1 MSVTIGG
8 TFSGLNVSS
17 IIQAIIAADS
27 IPITNLQTTDT
38 TLTSNSSTL
47 GALGTSLGQLSTVL
61 QTLTPAV
68 LSSQLATS
76 SNTAVGSATV
86 DSTAQPSS
94 VSVDITQLATTTVLR
109 SGSGSNAKL
118 TAPPAGNTTIG
129 TVLNESSVDGQT
141 FTINGKQITLAS
153 TDVLDDGNP
162 NSTASVIGKINN
174 SGAGVTASYD
184 STTGAISLSSSSP
197 ILLGSAADTS
207 DFLQQAQLFNNGT
220 DSVTSTVGI
229 GRIDPTANLSTAGLQ
244 TPPTAGTFTINGVP
258 ITYNSGD
265 SLNALIGNINSSG
278 AGVTAI
284 YDSYEDQIVLS
295 SSQKGPQNI
304 TVVDGTSNIATAL
317 RLTSSDSQLQVG
329 ASTLFTVNGSSIVRQ
344 SNSNVIDSSELG
356 VPGVTFTATATGSTQ
371 ITVAPDVTNIASAIN
386 AFVTQYNTTQQLIN
400 TDTAVNPSATAS
412 TSSDSSSSDTSNT
425 PQNGPLATDTNLTF
439 LAPQLR
445 QITSGSVSN
454 TAAIRMLSD
463 LGVDT
468 NANDNTLTQV
478 DTTKLQAALTN
489 HLSDVEALFNDPTVG
504 LTNTV
509 QNVISGY
516 NNSLNG
522 VIVNEQQ
529 NISQQIT
536 FNQSQITRMQQQ
548 MATEQTNLENEFAA
562 LDSIEGDSQGL
573 SGILSTS
580 NGTTTTPSTTS
591 SSSSSSSSFG
601 SVGGTSS

>member
-1 MSVTIGG
+1 MSITIGG

-17 IIQAIIAADS
+17 IIQSIIAADS

-38 TLTSNSSTL
+38 TLTNNSSTL

-61 QTLTPAV
+61 QTLTPSV

-76 SNTAVGSATV
+76 SNTAVGSASV
-86 DSTAQPSS
+86 DNTAQPSS
-94 VSVDITQLATTTVLR
+94 VSVNITQLATTTVLR

-118 TAPPAGNTTIG
+118 TAAPAGNAAIG

-141 FTINGKQITLAS
+141 FTINGKVITLAS

-174 SGAGVTASYD
+174 SGAGVTASYN

-197 ILLGSAADTS
+197 ILLGSAADSS
-207 DFLQQAQLFNNGT
+207 DFLQKAELFNNGT
-220 DSVTSTVGI
+220 SSVTSTVGL
-229 GRIDPTANLSTAGLQ
+229 GRIDPTANLSTASLN
-244 TPPTAGTFTINGVP
+244 TPLTAGTFAINGVP

-265 SLNALIGNINSSG
+265 TLNTLIGNINSSG

-304 TVVDGTSNIATAL
+304 TVADGTGNIATAL

-329 ASTLFTVNGSSIVRQ
+329 ASTLFTVNGSSLVRQ
-344 SNSNVIDSSELG
+344 SNSNIIDSSELG

-386 AFVTQYNTTQQLIN
+386 AFVTQYNSTQQLIN
-400 TDTAVNPSATAS
+400 TDTAVNPSAS
-412 TSSDSSSSDTSNT
+412 TSSSSSSSSSSTPSTS
-425 PQNGPLATDTNLTF
+425 QNGPLASDTNLTF

-445 QITSGSVSN
+445 QVTSSSISN

-489 HLSDVEALFNDPTVG
+489 HLSDVQSLFNDPLNG
-504 LTNTV
+504 LTTTL

-516 NNSLNG
+516 NDSLNG
-522 VIVNEQQ
+522 VIVNEQH
-529 NISQQIT
+529 NMSQQVT
-536 FNQSQITRMQQQ
+536 FNQSQITRMQEQ

-562 LDSIEGDSQGL
+562 LDSIEGDTQGMSNIL
-573 SGILSTS
+573 NGSSGTSTS
-580 NGTTTTPSTTS
+580 SGTTTS
-591 SSSSSSSSFG
+591 SSSSPSTFG
-601 SVGGTSS
+601 SVGGTSG

>member
-1 MSVTIGG
+1 
-8 TFSGLNVSS
+8 
-17 IIQAIIAADS
+17 
-27 IPITNLQTTDT
+27 
-38 TLTSNSSTL
+38 
-47 GALGTSLGQLSTVL
+47 VL
-61 QTLTPAV
+61 QTLTPSV
-68 LSSQLATS
+68 LSSQTAS
-76 SNTAVGSATV
+76 SSTPAVGSATV
-86 DSTAQPSS
+86 DSTAVPSS
-94 VSVDITQLATTTVLR
+94 VSLDVTQLATTTVLR
-109 SGSGSNAKL
+109 GGSSSGAFSDSKL
-118 TAPPAGNTTIG
+118 TAPPAGSTLIG
-129 TVLNESSVDGQT
+129 TALNESSVDGQT

-174 SGAGVTASYD
+174 SGAGVTATYNSA
-184 STTGAISLSSSSP
+184 TGAISLSSASP

-220 DSVTSTVGI
+220 DSVSSSVGI
-229 GRIDPTANLSTAGLQ
+229 GRIDPGASLATAGLR
-244 TPPTAGTFTINGVP
+244 TTPTAGTFTVNGVS

-265 SLNALIGNINSSG
+265 SLNTIIGNINSSN
-278 AGVTAI
+278 AGVIAS
-284 YDSYEDQIVLS
+284 YDSYEDQVVLS
-295 SSQKGPQNI
+295 STQRGPQNI
-304 TVVDGTSNIATAL
+304 TVANGTSNLATAL
-317 RLTSSDSQLQVG
+317 RLSSSDSQLQAG
-329 ASTLFTVNGSSIVRQ
+329 NATLFTVAGSSTVRQ

-356 VPGVTFTATATGSTQ
+356 LTGVTFTATGTGSTT

-386 AFVTQYNTTQQLIN
+386 AFVTQYNTTQQLID
-400 TDTAVNPSATAS
+400 TDTAVNPSSTTSTADSSTSSSSSSTAS
-412 TSSDSSSSDTSNT
+412 TS
-425 PQNGPLATDTNLTF
+425 QGGPLATDTNLTF

-489 HLSDVEALFNDPTVG
+489 HLSDVEALFNDPLVG

-529 NISQQIT
+529 NISQQVT
-536 FNQSQITRMQQQ
+536 FNQAQITRMQEQISV
-548 MATEQTNLENEFAA
+548 EQTNLENEFAA
-562 LDSIEGDSQGL
+562 LDSIEGDNSGL

-580 NGTTTTPSTTS
+580 NGTTAAPSTSSS

-601 SVGGTSS
+601 SVGGTGS